1 MTNRYAITVEE
12 LKALNPCALDERL
25 KLFGRR
31 KRLTVAQALKAG
43 ATVSDVLWV
52 AGRMGHKAECVR
64 FAVACAESVSHL
76 NPDPRVRAAIDAAK
90 AWIDSPTEENAK
102 AASYAAF
109 DTAYAAPCAATYAA
123 RAATYA
129 ARAAAY
135 ASYAAYASAYA
146 SYAAARAASYAGE
159 PFDGKALLL
168 EVFA

>member
-1 MTNRYAITVEE
+1 MTRYSITRDA
-12 LKALNPCALDERL
+12 LKALDTCDPAEHL

-31 KRLTVAQALKAG
+31 KRLTVAQALEAG

-64 FAVACAESVSHL
+64 FAIACAESVSHL
-76 NPDPRVRAAIDAAK
+76 NPDPHVQEAIDAAK

-102 AASYAAF
+102 A
-109 DTAYAAPCAATYAA
+109 
-123 RAATYA
+123 
-129 ARAAAY
+129 
-135 ASYAAYASAYA
+135 A